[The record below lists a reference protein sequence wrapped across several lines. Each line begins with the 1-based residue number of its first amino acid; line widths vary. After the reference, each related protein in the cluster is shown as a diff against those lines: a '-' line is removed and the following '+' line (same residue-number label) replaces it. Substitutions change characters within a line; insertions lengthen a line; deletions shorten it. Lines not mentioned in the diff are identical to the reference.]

1 MLFNF
6 GKKKETPL
14 PKSGE
19 LPLGDYFWGLHG
31 PEEVVYLAEKRS
43 FRRKVHI
50 SGPMG
55 SAWGFSTEPVPV
67 RVRTVEALLEYL
79 VKTHDYSLEDAPKQ
93 FRGNLAEPET
103 LPEADDTQ
111 TLSRLLEQAHV
122 ALVGKDQIT
131 VGREKGSDL
140 TFSDKEW
147 SRYPARRQAM
157 FVRERGRWHLMDLN
171 ATNKTYLNGEAL
183 KPYILEPLA
192 PGDEIRFANQDPIC
206 FDL

>member
-6 GKKKETPL
+6 GKKKGTPL
-14 PKSGE
+14 PKAGE

-31 PEEVVYLAEKRS
+31 PEDVVYLAGKRS
-43 FRRKVHI
+43 LRRKVHI

-67 RVRTVEALLEYL
+67 GVRTVEELLEYL
-79 VKTHDYSLEDAPKQ
+79 VKTHDYSLEDAPNQ
-93 FRGNLAEPET
+93 FWGN

-111 TLSRLLEQAHV
+111 TLSRMLDQANV

-147 SRYPARRQAM
+147 SRYLARRQAM
-157 FVRERGRWHLMDLN
+157 FIREKGKWHLMDLN
-171 ATNKTYLNGEAL
+171 STNKTYLNGEAL

>member
-6 GKKKETPL
+6 GKKKGTPL

-31 PEEVVYLAEKRS
+31 PEDVVYLAEKRS

-55 SAWGFSTEPVPV
+55 SAWGFATEPVPV
-67 RVRTVEALLEYL
+67 GVRTVEELLEYL

-93 FRGNLAEPET
+93 FRGNLPE
-103 LPEADDTQ
+103 EDDTLK
-111 TLSRLLEQAHV
+111 LSRLLEQANV
-122 ALVGKDQIT
+122 ALAGKDQIT

-147 SRYPARRQAM
+147 SRYLARRQAM
-157 FVRERGRWHLMDLN
+157 FIREKGKWHLMDLN
-171 ATNKTYLNGEAL
+171 STNKTYLNGEAL
-183 KPYILEPLA
+183 KPYILEPLEA
-192 PGDEIRFANQDPIC
+192 DDEIRFANQDPIC